1 MTHPEEL
8 LAGYVDGTLSAQ
20 ERAAVE
26 AHVAGCARCSR
37 EIGLATSARSALRSL
52 EEVPA
57 PADIGSLAIRE
68 ASGSRAASARGTPR
82 QGTPRQGTPRWYRV
96 GGLVA
101 AVAAGLLVFTL
112 VLPHVG
118 QSDDSGGGD
127 QRALSAAERDTGLGK
142 FSASA
147 SGIEIQHENY
157 DNTSLTALISSIAAE
172 DSSAGGAMATA
183 AAPAPSSTRSEAQV
197 DKALACIVRSA
208 PGETGDLKR
217 LIRARFEGTSAYLAL
232 FTEGPG
238 AGQPADRAII
248 WVFATDDCRILASS
262 LAQL

>member
-26 AHVAGCARCSR
+26 SHVAGCARCSR
-37 EIGLATSARSALRSL
+37 EIELATSARSALRSL
-52 EEVPA
+52 PEVPA
-57 PADIGSLAIRE
+57 PAGIGSPAIEE
-68 ASGSRAASARGTPR
+68 ASGSRAASATE
-82 QGTPRQGTPRWYRV
+82 GTPRWYRV

-118 QSDDSGGGD
+118 QNSSDDGGN
-127 QRALSAAERDTGLGK
+127 QRAAGASERDTQAGK
-142 FSASA
+142 LFAA

-157 DNTSLTALISSIAAE
+157 DNSSLTALITSLAAE
-172 DSSAGGAMATA
+172 DSSAGGGAASAPQALATG
-183 AAPAPSSTRSEAQV
+183 SQAQV
-197 DKALACIVRSA
+197 NEALACIVQSA
-208 PGETGDLKR
+208 PGETGDLQR
-217 LIRARFEGTSAYLAL
+217 LIRARFEGTPAYLAL

-248 WVFATDDCRILASS
+248 WVFATDDCRILSSS

>member
-26 AHVAGCARCSR
+26 AHVGGCARCSR
-37 EIGLATSARSALRSL
+37 EIGLATSARSALRAL

-57 PADIGSLAIRE
+57 PADIGSPAIQE
-68 ASGSRAASARGTPR
+68 ASGSPASSAE
-82 QGTPRQGTPRWYRV
+82 GTPRWYRV

-101 AVAAGLLVFTL
+101 AAAAGLLIFTL

-118 QSDDSGGGD
+118 QSDDAGGD
-127 QRALSAAERDTGLGK
+127 QRALSAAERDAGLGK

-183 AAPAPSSTRSEAQV
+183 AAPVASSTGSQAQV
-197 DKALACIVRSA
+197 DKALACIVQSA

-248 WVFATDDCRILASS
+248 WVFATDDCRILSS
-262 LAQL
+262 SFAQL

>member
-37 EIGLATSARSALRSL
+37 EVGLATSALTALRSL
-52 EEVPA
+52 EEVTA
-57 PADIGSLAIRE
+57 PEDIGSPAIQE
-68 ASGSRAASARGTPR
+68 AEGRAAPAAE
-82 QGTPRQGTPRWYRV
+82 GTPRWYRV
-96 GGLVA
+96 GGIVG

-118 QSDDSGGGD
+118 QSDDPGGGD
-127 QRALSAAERDTGLGK
+127 QRALSASERDTEAGK
-142 FSASA
+142 LFAA

-157 DNTSLTALISSIAAE
+157 DNTSLTALITSLAAE
-172 DSSAGGAMATA
+172 DSSAGGAAVGTA
-183 AAPAPSSTRSEAQV
+183 AAPSSTGNQAQV

-217 LIRARFEGTSAYLAL
+217 LIRARFEGTPAYFAL

-238 AGQPADRAII
+238 AGQPADQAII
-248 WVFATDDCRILASS
+248 WVFATDDCRILSSS

>member
-8 LAGYVDGTLSAQ
+8 LAGYVDGTSSAQ

-57 PADIGSLAIRE
+57 PEDIGAPAIQE
-68 ASGSRAASARGTPR
+68 SSGSRAAPAAE
-82 QGTPRQGTPRWYRV
+82 GTPRWYRV

-118 QSDDSGGGD
+118 QNDDSSGGD
-127 QRALSAAERDTGLGK
+127 QRALEAAERNSGAGK
-142 FSASA
+142 LLAA

-157 DNTSLTALISSIAAE
+157 DNTSLTALITSLAAE
-172 DSSAGGAMATA
+172 DSSGGAAGAASAPVALATG
-183 AAPAPSSTRSEAQV
+183 SQAQV
-197 DKALACIVRSA
+197 DKALACIVQSA
-208 PGETGDLKR
+208 PGETGELIR
-217 LIRARFEGTSAYLAL
+217 LIRARFEGTPAYLAV

-248 WVFATDDCRILASS
+248 WVFATDDCRILSS
-262 LAQL
+262 SFAQL